1 MSQLT
6 ESVIFRSCV
15 AFSQYALACLLIDGK
30 CVAKDD
36 ERAAALLR
44 ECLARDHLEGTF
56 LLGCL
61 FYEDRGVGVKKGGTP
76 LFNQFRAVKLWT
88 MCADRGHAQAC
99 MKLAEAYKSGVGVIK
114 RDVAKSAEYFAK
126 VRNPR

>member
-6 ESVIFRSCV
+6 ESVIFGSCV

-44 ECLARDHLEGTF
+44 ECLDRDHLEGTF

-61 FYEDRGVGVKKGGTP
+61 FYEDRGMGAKKSP
-76 LFNQFRAVKLWT
+76 FFNQFRAVKLWT

-99 MKLAEAYKSGVGVIK
+99 VKLAEAYKSGVGVIK